1 VLLLTHALR
10 ERGHEPLLVG
20 VPHAPLVERAHADG
34 LATAAVTMRND
45 WDLRSSKR
53 IRALVRTWRPD
64 IVHAHD
70 ARAHAIALLALS
82 GGLAPLVVTRRV
94 TFSLKSVRFKYGP
107 RVARFIAI
115 SHAVQRAMVES
126 GVDASRID
134 VVHSGVPTP
143 VVTAPR
149 DWRAERG
156 WDAASLVVGVVGAM
170 TSEKGIDAAAAIAR
184 ALPPNQ
190 ARRTKLVFLGGDAT
204 GAVQFGLVEGY
215 RAGFVTDIYNAM
227 AGLDLLWHPAISEG
241 LGTSVIDA
249 LALGVPPIAFAVG
262 GIPEIVEHGVQ
273 GMLAPPG
280 DISAFAQ
287 AHGLALD
294 ESVRSRLALAGPPRA
309 ALFSVDAMTE
319 KTERVYQTVLTT

>member
-1 VLLLTHALR
+1 MH
-10 ERGHEPLLVG
+10 
-20 VPHAPLVERAHADG
+20 
-34 LATAAVTMRND
+34 ND

-53 IRALVRTWRPD
+53 IRALVRAWRPD

-70 ARAHAIALLALS
+70 ARSHAIALLALS

-94 TFSLKSVRFKYGP
+94 TFPLKSVRFKYGP

-115 SHAVQRAMVES
+115 SHAVQRAMIAR

-134 VVHSGVPTP
+134 VVHSGVPAP
-143 VVTAPR
+143 AVTAPR
-149 DWRAERG
+149 DWRAALG
-156 WDAASLVVGVVGAM
+156 WDDTALVVGMVGAM

-184 ALPPNQ
+184 ALPPDQ
-190 ARRTKLVFLGGDAT
+190 ARRTKLVFLGGDAR
-204 GAVQFGLVEGY
+204 GAIQLGLVDGY

-227 AGLDLLWHPAISEG
+227 AGLDLLWHPATSEG

-262 GIPEIVEHGVQ
+262 GLPEIVENGVQ
-273 GMLAPPG
+273 GLLVPPG
-280 DISAFAQ
+280 DTSAFVR
-287 AHGLALD
+287 AHGLALE
-294 ESVRSRLALAGPPRA
+294 ESFRSRLARAGPPRA
-309 ALFSVDAMTE
+309 AHFSVDAMTE